1 MTLVWSEALR
11 AGGEKED
18 YISDS
23 TPFDEG
29 TLPASPK
36 PRHFDRSVAKWRNLW
51 SAVNKICHP
60 ERSAAESKDLL
71 LASVSIILNETP
83 MHTDLQENP

>member
-23 TPFDEG
+23 TPFDEY
-29 TLPASPK
+29 A
-36 PRHFDRSVAKWRNLW
+36 
-51 SAVNKICHP
+51 
-60 ERSAAESKDLL
+60 LL
-71 LASVSIILNETP
+71 LF
-83 MHTDLQENP
+83 QWQ